1 MSSIENSV
9 LHAEYWHIS
18 KLDQG
23 AVADVQHKIDNKTK
37 PLGALG
43 QLEELAQTIA
53 LIQKQEQSK
62 EQQKNDYTK
71 IEINQP
77 CVLIFAADH
86 GIAKHP
92 ISIAPREVTGQ
103 MVQNFLAGGAAI
115 NCFCRS
121 ANVDLKVIEAGVLSP
136 QHEQHP
142 DLIQQN
148 IASGTEDFSV
158 EPAMTSTQLEL
169 ALLKGKEVAQQQID
183 RGSNLIG
190 FGEMGIGNTTTAS
203 ALLSV
208 LTGLSASQT
217 TGTGTGINPQQLAQ
231 KTALIDLSMQRVKQT
246 HGSLPIAPMKALE
259 EVGGFEI
266 AQMVG
271 AMLTTAK
278 ASKTILVDGFIV
290 SLAALISCQIQPNAR
305 DYMIFAHSSA
315 EQAHKL
321 VLEKLNATPL
331 LDLGLRLGEGTGAA
345 LAVPLLRAAAE
356 FFNNMATFESAQVN
370 V

>member
-18 KLDQG
+18 KLDQD
-23 AVADVQHKIDNKTK
+23 AVAQIQHRIDNKTK

-43 QLEELAQTIA
+43 QLEALAQSIA
-53 LIQKQEQSK
+53 LIQG
-62 EQQKNDYTK
+62 QQNNDYTK

-103 MVQNFLAGGAAI
+103 MVQNFLSGGAAI

-136 QHEQHP
+136 QPEPHP

-148 IASGTEDFSV
+148 IATGTQDFSIK
-158 EPAMTSTQLEL
+158 PAMTSSQLKL
-169 ALLKGKEVAQQQID
+169 ALLKGEEVAQQQID

-208 LTGLSASQT
+208 LTGLSANQT

-231 KTALIDLSMQRVKQT
+231 KTALIDLSMQRVKQS
-246 HGSLPIAPMKALE
+246 HGSLPITPITALE

-278 ASKTILVDGFIV
+278 AGKTILVDGFIV
-290 SLAALISCQIQPNAR
+290 SLAALISCKIQPNAR
-305 DYMIFAHSSA
+305 QYMIFAHSSA
-315 EQAHKL
+315 EQAHKM
-321 VLEKLNATPL
+321 VLEKLKATPL

-356 FFNNMATFESAQVN
+356 FYNNMATFESAQVN